1 MTLSPFPTAPVPNA
15 WTLDPD
21 TLAEAVALRHELHR
35 FPEVSGAEHE
45 TAARIAARMRGLGAE
60 VTEGLGGTGVA
71 AVFGPKE
78 EPKAGPEKGQGVR
91 TLMIRAELDALPI
104 LEAMGPDYRSEHEG
118 VGHLCGHDGHMAIL
132 FTVAKA
138 LARHAPACRVVLL
151 FQPAE
156 ETGAGARAVLDDP
169 KFAPL
174 QPDLAISLHN
184 LPKLPMGAVALQQGP
199 VACASR
205 GLQIRLR
212 GATSHAARPENGR
225 SPGLALANLIPALGA
240 LSRDLPTEDPGFRLC
255 TVTHARLG
263 VPSFGISP
271 GEAEL
276 QVTLR
281 TLLNAEMAALEA
293 EARALIDRFAA
304 DFAPAITLHDAFSHS
319 VNAPEATALLEAACA
334 RFPRVEGAIPMRP
347 SEDFGLFGT
356 EQNGKVIP
364 AAMLFLGSG
373 ETQPEL
379 HNPDFDFPD
388 ALVPLGAEI
397 FLNAIHQFSNGV

>member
-1 MTLSPFPTAPVPNA
+1 MTHPLPEA
-15 WTLDPD
+15 WTLAPD

-35 FPEVSGAEHE
+35 FPEVSGEEHE
-45 TAARIAARMRGLGAE
+45 TAKRIAQRMRDLGAE
-60 VTEGLGGTGVA
+60 VIEGLGGMGVA
-71 AVFGPKE
+71 AVFGTGAK
-78 EPKAGPEKGQGVR
+78 

-104 LEAMGPDYRSEHEG
+104 LEDFGPEYRSLTEG
-118 VGHLCGHDGHMAIL
+118 VGHLCGHDGHMATL
-132 FTVAKA
+132 YAVGCA
-138 LARHAPACRVVLL
+138 LSQRAPACRVVLM

-156 ETGAGARAVLDDP
+156 ETGQGARAVMADP
-169 KFAPL
+169 KFAAL
-174 QPDLAISLHN
+174 TPDLAISLHN
-184 LPKLPMGAVALQQGP
+184 LPKLPLGSVALQEGP

-205 GLQIRLR
+205 GLHIRFT
-212 GATSHAARPENGR
+212 GQTSHAARPENGR
-225 SPGLALANLIPALGA
+225 SPGLALSELIPALGA

-281 TLLNAEMAALEA
+281 TLLNSEMSALEA
-293 EARALIDRFAA
+293 EARALIETSAA
-304 DFAPAITLHDAFSHS
+304 VFTPDITIFEAFSHS
-319 VNAPEATALLEAACA
+319 VNAPEATALLEDAVKGL
-334 RFPRVEGAIPMRP
+334 PRVEGAIPMRP

-356 EQNGKVIP
+356 EIP

-373 ETQPEL
+373 EDQPEL

-388 ALVPLGAEI
+388 ALIPLGAEI
-397 FLNAIHQFSNGV
+397 FLNAIEAFCQGDLM

>member
-1 MTLSPFPTAPVPNA
+1 MTPLPNA

-35 FPEVSGAEHE
+35 CPEVSGAEHE
-45 TAARIAARMRGLGAE
+45 TAKRIASRMRTFGAE
-60 VTEGLGGTGVA
+60 VATGLGGTGVA
-71 AVFGPKE
+71 AVFG
-78 EPKAGPEKGQGVR
+78 AGDR

-104 LEAMGPDYRSEHEG
+104 LEAEGPEHRSEVDG

-132 FTVAKA
+132 FAVASA
-138 LARHAPACRVVLL
+138 LSRHAPATRVVLL

-169 KFAPL
+169 KFAAL
-174 QPDLAISLHN
+174 RPDMAIALHN
-184 LPKLPMGAVALQQGP
+184 LPKLPLGAVALQEGP
-199 VACASR
+199 VACASK
-205 GLQIRLR
+205 GLHVAFTGQ
-212 GATSHAARPENGR
+212 TSHAARPENGR
-225 SPGLALANLIPALGA
+225 SPGLALARLIPALAA
-240 LSRDLPTEDPGFRLC
+240 LSRDVPTEDPRFRLA

-281 TLLNAEMAALEA
+281 TLLNAEMEALEA
-293 EARALIDRFAA
+293 EARGLIATMGA
-304 DFAPAITLHDAFSHS
+304 EFAPVITVHDPFSHS
-319 VNAPEATALLEAACA
+319 VNAPAATALLESATQGL
-334 RFPRVEGAIPMRP
+334 PRVKGAIPMRP

-356 EQNGKVIP
+356 EIP

-373 ETQPEL
+373 TDHPEL

-388 ALVPLGAEI
+388 ALIPIGAEI
-397 FLNAIHQFSNGV
+397 FLRGIAVFSASKTDKMS